1 IHSAVGNHCVGAKI
15 NHRIVPIATQLQ
27 TGDFVEIMT
36 NPNSHGP
43 SLDWLNIVK
52 TSEAK
57 AKIRSFLKNASKDE
71 NMVRGRE
78 MLEKEAKRLG
88 YTFSDLCKQEYLDVL
103 YKRYSLSN
111 QDDLYVTVGFGGLSA
126 AQILNRLIDENRKKQ
141 KAEAPKLPEITEAP
155 REKHEQVS
163 NNQGVMVEGDPGM
176 LIRFARCCNPLPG
189 DSIIGYITRGR
200 GVSVHRADCLNMHD
214 EGVEPE
220 RMIHVEWASSGS
232 EAYDADI
239 QVISYDKAGLLAD
252 LSSLFATLEVPI
264 VAISA
269 RTMKNGTSQITLTL
283 SIKNTTQ
290 LEKIIK
296 QLRKRNDIIEVF
308 RVST

>member
-1 IHSAVGNHCVGAKI
+1 
-15 NHRIVPIATQLQ
+15 
-27 TGDFVEIMT
+27 
-36 NPNSHGP
+36 
-43 SLDWLNIVK
+43 
-52 TSEAK
+52 
-57 AKIRSFLKNASKDE
+57 
-71 NMVRGRE
+71 
-78 MLEKEAKRLG
+78 
-88 YTFSDLCKQEYLDVL
+88 
-103 YKRYSLSN
+103 
-111 QDDLYVTVGFGGLSA
+111 
-126 AQILNRLIDENRKKQ
+126 
-141 KAEAPKLPEITEAP
+141 
-155 REKHEQVS
+155 
-163 NNQGVMVEGDPGM
+163 MVEGDPGM

-220 RMIHVEWASSGS
+220 RMIRVEWASSGS